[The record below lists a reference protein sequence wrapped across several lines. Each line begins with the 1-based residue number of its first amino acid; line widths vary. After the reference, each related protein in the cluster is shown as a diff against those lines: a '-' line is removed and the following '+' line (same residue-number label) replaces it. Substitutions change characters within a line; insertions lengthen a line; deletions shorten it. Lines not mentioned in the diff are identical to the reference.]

1 MNADQTAYEMAQ
13 AIFVSKLPLADARA
27 LRSHLASCQ
36 FKPDEIRELFPRAL
50 HKVPQLRLKFRSIR
64 P

>member
-27 LRSHLASCQ
+27 LRAHLASCQ
-36 FKPDEIRELFPRAL
+36 FKPEEISDLLPRAL
-50 HKVPQLRLKFRSIR
+50 RKVSNLRLKYRSIR
-64 P
+64 S